1 VNLDV
6 EPSAPQHLGRLWAH
20 LLGGMSAVG
29 SVLICL
35 VMLLICAEVV
45 LRSFFGVS
53 IPGVADVVAAAVV
66 AIVFLQVGGAL
77 RSGRMVRTDI
87 FIEPFVRRMPST
99 GHLVLGLLD
108 LGGALMFGIVAFAS
122 KKPFVE
128 SWINN
133 EFFGVVGVFTAPVWP
148 TLLIV
153 IVGSAL
159 TCAEYLRSALS
170 NFLRIKTRARP
181 L

>member
-1 VNLDV
+1 VNLDADTN
-6 EPSAPQHLGRLWAH
+6 APQQAVGLWAN

-35 VMLLICAEVV
+35 VMLLICTEVV
-45 LRSFFGVS
+45 LRAFFGVS
-53 IPGVADVVAAAVV
+53 IPAVADIVAASIV
-66 AIVFLQVGGAL
+66 AIVFLQLGGAL
-77 RSGRMVRTDI
+77 RNGRMVRTDI
-87 FIEPFVRRMPST
+87 FIDPFVRRMPAS

-108 LGGALMFGIVAFAS
+108 LCGAFMFGIVAFAS

-148 TLLIV
+148 ALLIV
-153 IVGSAL
+153 IIGSVL

-170 NFLRIKTRARP
+170 NFSKIGIGAHLS
-181 L
+181 